1 MFTSGHFL
9 TTKCF
14 VELVRAALA
23 CTDVDQ
29 RKDGDHSL
37 RTGAAITAVERGFED
52 SVIKTGKVGKRGI
65 LAVRAPFTG
74 TTDGIRWSS
83 SCPVNS
89 GLACR
94 LLHYLYC
101 LVFYFL

>member
-37 RTGAAITAVERGFED
+37 RTGAATTAVERGFED
-52 SVIKTGKVGKRGI
+52 SVIKTLGRWESVAYLQYVRLSQEQLTAYDGV
-65 LAVRAPFTG
+65 LAA
-74 TTDGIRWSS
+74 
-83 SCPVNS
+83 
-89 GLACR
+89 L
-94 LLHYLYC
+94 
-101 LVFYFL
+101 